1 LRERKGLCTIPLHT
15 ETAPAVLKHPGTT
28 AQQEEPVDTPKIHR
42 DPAVDHH
49 PHACLN
55 GFVYM
60 GYTVHDEEIGDEA
73 EKLEVIP
80 CRRCAER

>member
-1 LRERKGLCTIPLHT
+1 MD
-15 ETAPAVLKHPGTT
+15 TT
-28 AQQEEPVDTPKIHR
+28 SIHR

-49 PHACLN
+49 PHSCWDGL
-55 GFVYM
+55 VYLT
-60 GYTVHDEEIGDEA
+60 YTVFDEEIGEEV

>member
-1 LRERKGLCTIPLHT
+1 
-15 ETAPAVLKHPGTT
+15 
-28 AQQEEPVDTPKIHR
+28 
-42 DPAVDHH
+42 
-49 PHACLN
+49 LN